1 MATVDGGQL
10 HSKAQTSSRVL
21 LSSAMA
27 YSGSIHGCITLEHLY
42 QDADDKSFVKF
53 LQAGSLGTMPN
64 LRSLKLN
71 IDGKVADFNLASL
84 LSGNLALQTL
94 HIKLIGEG
102 ITGGR
107 HKANVQ
113 GSGTALRHELQENLP
128 MRLQN
133 LVLQGED
140 IENIHPAAFK
150 VSFEVDAMIFATR
163 NATAGFCIIE

>member
-1 MATVDGGQL
+1 ME
-10 HSKAQTSSRVL
+10 
-21 LSSAMA
+21 
-27 YSGSIHGCITLEHLY
+27 I
-42 QDADDKSFVKF
+42 

-133 LVLQGED
+133 LVLQGQD

-150 VSFEVDAMIFATR
+150 VSEIPMHFYYCCSTS
-163 NATAGFCIIE
+163 FCIIE

>member
-1 MATVDGGQL
+1 MQ
-10 HSKAQTSSRVL
+10 H
-21 LSSAMA
+21 
-27 YSGSIHGCITLEHLY
+27 
-42 QDADDKSFVKF
+42 VKF
-53 LQAGSLGTMPN
+53 ANFSLQAGALGTMPN

-128 MRLQN
+128 MRLQQI
-133 LVLQGED
+133 VLQGEN

-150 VSFEVDAMIFATR
+150 VRSSADTIVVHYLKSYAIAVFTSQKIAFE
-163 NATAGFCIIE
+163 N

>member
-1 MATVDGGQL
+1 
-10 HSKAQTSSRVL
+10 
-21 LSSAMA
+21 
-27 YSGSIHGCITLEHLY
+27 
-42 QDADDKSFVKF
+42 
-53 LQAGSLGTMPN
+53 MPN

-71 IDGKVADFNLASL
+71 IDGKVPDFNLASL
-84 LSGNLALQTL
+84 LSGNLALQTA

-128 MRLQN
+128 MRLQSI
-133 LVLQGED
+133 VLQGEN

-150 VSFEVDAMIFATR
+150 VSLYFQIFLSFELFQRRFFCYLGSTFSRLR
-163 NATAGFCIIE
+163 NNFWGMCKY

>member
-1 MATVDGGQL
+1 MVANCTRKPKPL
-10 HSKAQTSSRVL
+10 LEYSSPQQWLTQGRSMVV
-21 LSSAMA
+21 
-27 YSGSIHGCITLEHLY
+27 GCITLEHLY
-42 QDADDKSFVKF
+42 QDADDKSFLKF

-150 VSFEVDAMIFATR
+150 VSFKLMQ
-163 NATAGFCIIE
+163 

>member
-42 QDADDKSFVKF
+42 QDADDKSFLKF

-150 VSFEVDAMIFATR
+150 VSFKLMQ
-163 NATAGFCIIE
+163 